1 MPENDSGAPSRE
13 YADYFVSDGFN
24 SIKCHFSEVCKEK
37 FERIY
42 PSSIKIYNTVN
53 MLICIQQYQLQI
65 RTVET
70 LDNNP
75 SIASMLPE
83 SAYLPNFE
91 VVLVIDELKVI
102 SFDRF

>member
-1 MPENDSGAPSRE
+1 MPENESGAPSRE

-75 SIASMLPE
+75 SIASKLPE

>member
-1 MPENDSGAPSRE
+1 
-13 YADYFVSDGFN
+13 
-24 SIKCHFSEVCKEK
+24 
-37 FERIY
+37 
-42 PSSIKIYNTVN
+42 

-75 SIASMLPE
+75 SIASKLPE